1 MQMTDEDV
9 INNLLKKGNSK
20 AFIVNLVYDKLR
32 RNKSKLSK
40 EQKKSLLKQAIQI
53 VENAMRK
60 SF

>member
-1 MQMTDEDV
+1 MTDEDV

-20 AFIVNLVYDKLR
+20 AFIVNLIYDKLR

-40 EQKKSLLKQAIQI
+40 EQKKSLLRQAIQI

>member
-1 MQMTDEDV
+1 MTDEDV

-20 AFIVNLVYDKLR
+20 AFIVNFVYDKLR

-40 EQKKSLLKQAIQI
+40 EQKKFLLKQAIQI